1 MVEAAVSAFD
11 RILVAVADD
20 PASDAAVGVAAE
32 LAARSEAEV
41 LAIHVWCR
49 DVPCCG
55 PSAAECGLREDDDS
69 LERALSRLRKAGV
82 RCRGERWRALDGRV
96 LQSLLAAAD
105 SYDAGLLIVGGR
117 RQGWLPALVRP
128 GLGLRLA
135 RRCARPV
142 LLIP

>member
-32 LAARSEAEV
+32 LAARSDAEV

-55 PSAAECGLREDDDS
+55 PSAAECGLRNDDDS
-69 LERALSRLRKAGV
+69 LGRALSRLRKVGV
-82 RCRGERWRALDGRV
+82 RCRGER
-96 LQSLLAAAD
+96 
-105 SYDAGLLIVGGR
+105 GGR
-117 RQGWLPALVRP
+117 STAASSSRSWPQRTRTTPAW
-128 GLGLRLA
+128 
-135 RRCARPV
+135 
-142 LLIP
+142 